1 MKNINIAI
9 NGFGRIGRSIFKIL
23 SDNKSVNVKFIND
36 INPSLDNLIYLL
48 KYDSTYGTF
57 KKAINKHEGYFSVGN
72 SKTKYFSEKNI
83 NNFFSKAGKI
93 DILIDSTGINTNKKI
108 FKKIIEKKF
117 VKKIIITQSSNQSD
131 CEIIMGYNEN
141 KLENSNNIISAS
153 ICDANAIIHILSI
166 FDDSFGIETGSV
178 TTVHPWLSYQNLVDG
193 SSISQSN
200 PNVFWKD
207 YALGRS
213 STNNLIPKDT
223 TAVKA
228 CEKIKPNL
236 KNKLLSFSYRVPT
249 EIVSS
254 SDITLILKR
263 NINLDDLK
271 KITKKINKN
280 KFIEINYE
288 SLVSR
293 DFIKNK
299 SSAIIDYR
307 WLKLKDKIAK
317 IVLWYDNEWGYSNRI
332 VDLIKYIN
340 NKFI

>member
-1 MKNINIAI
+1 MEKINIAI
-9 NGFGRIGRSIFKIL
+9 NGFGRIGRSIFKIIN
-23 SDNKSVNVKFIND
+23 DFKFINIKFIND

-57 KKAINKHEGYFSVGN
+57 KKKIENYDDYFIINK
-72 SKTKYFSEKNI
+72 SKTRYFSEKNI
-83 NNFFSKAGKI
+83 NKLFDKAGSV
-93 DILIDSTGINTNKKI
+93 DILIDSTGINIKKKI
-108 FKKIIEKKF
+108 YQNIIKKKQTKK
-117 VKKIIITQSSNQSD
+117 VIITQSSDQSD
-131 CEIIMGYNEN
+131 REVVMGFNEN
-141 KLENSNNIISAS
+141 KLEKTDSIISSS

-166 FDDSFGIETGSV
+166 FDEHFGIKSGSV

-200 PNVFWKD
+200 PNIFWKD

-213 STNNLIPKDT
+213 SSNNLIPKNT
-223 TAVKA
+223 TAIQA

-254 SDITLILKR
+254 SDITLFLEK
-263 NINLDDLK
+263 NIK
-271 KITKKINKN
+271 KDQIDQIIKNIEKK
-280 KFIEINYE
+280 KFLEVNYE

-293 DFIKNK
+293 DFIKNE

-307 WLKLKDKIAK
+307 WIKIKNNIVK
-317 IVLWYDNEWGYSNRI
+317 IVLWYDNEWGYSNRV
-332 VDLIKYIN
+332 VDLIKFIYK
-340 NKFI
+340 KFI